1 MIQYRS
7 GVVSVR
13 KLLLIFFLF
22 LPISVAVSLSF
33 QGEFTDLIELKIL
46 EKRFEN
52 DLIKVD
58 LRIPLLRFS
67 KDLEFSKSLNKEIQE
82 KFMLLVNRVLED
94 AKWVQNDPILSSSL
108 PYSLWSRTIVTYLS
122 GELLSCVIYVSHY
135 TGGAH
140 ENLDVFSYTIDLAE
154 RKILRLKDLFS
165 DSFDYEGRMKQYL
178 IEQIKSRPEV
188 FLPNA
193 LDELSRLN
201 VDQLAFTVSKA
212 GLTLYFLPYVVSPFS
227 FGILD
232 ITIPWSRFRDGLK
245 LSF

>member
-1 MIQYRS
+1 MKRF
-7 GVVSVR
+7 VVIM
-13 KLLLIFFLF
+13 LLLASSL
-22 LPISVAVSLSF
+22 AVSFGL
-33 QGEFTDLIELKIL
+33 QDEFTDLIELKIV

-52 DLIKVD
+52 DLIRVD

-94 AKWVQNDPILSSSL
+94 AKSIEKDPMLSVSL
-108 PYSLWSRTIVTYLS
+108 PYSVRARTIVSHLAD
-122 GELLSCVIYVSHY
+122 ELLSCVIYVFHY

>member
-1 MIQYRS
+1 M
-7 GVVSVR
+7 R

-52 DLIKVD
+52 ELIKVD
-58 LRIPLLRFS
+58 LRIPWLKIA
-67 KDLEFSKSLNKEIQE
+67 KDVEFSKSFNGEIE
-82 KFMLLVNRVLED
+82 ERFTLLVNRVLED

-140 ENLDVFSYTIDLAE
+140 EHLNVFSYTVDLVE
-154 RKILRLKDLFS
+154 RKILKLKDLFN
-165 DSFDYEGRMKQYL
+165 DSFDYEGLMKQYL
-178 IEQIKSRPEV
+178 IEQFKSQPEL

-193 LDELSRLN
+193 VDELRRLN
-201 VDQLAFTVSKA
+201 VEQLAFTVSKV
-212 GLTLYFLPYVVSPFS
+212 GLTLYFPPYVVSPFAL
-227 FGILD
+227 GILD
-232 ITIPWSRFRDGLK
+232 ITIPWSKFQDGLK

>member
-1 MIQYRS
+1 MRKFVLILLSLLACS
-7 GVVSVR
+7 G
-13 KLLLIFFLF
+13 ILF
-22 LPISVAVSLSF
+22 GF

-52 DLIKVD
+52 ELIKVD
-58 LRIPLLRFS
+58 LRIPWLKIA
-67 KDLEFSKSLNKEIQE
+67 KDVEFSKSFNGEIE
-82 KFMLLVNRVLED
+82 ERFTLLVNRVLED

-140 ENLDVFSYTIDLAE
+140 EHLNVFSYTVDLVE
-154 RKILRLKDLFS
+154 HRILKLKDLFKE
-165 DSFDYEGRMKQYL
+165 SFDYEGRIKQYL
-178 IEQIKSRPEV
+178 IEQIKSQPEA

-193 LDELSRLN
+193 IDELRQLD
-201 VDQLAFTVSKA
+201 VEQLAFTVSKV
-212 GLTLYFLPYVVSPFS
+212 GLTLYFPPYVVSPFAL
-227 FGILD
+227 GILD
-232 ITIPWSRFRDGLK
+232 ITIPWSKFQDGLK

>member
-7 GVVSVR
+7 GVVRVR

-46 EKRFEN
+46 EKRIEN
-52 DLIKVD
+52 ELIKVD
-58 LRIPLLRFS
+58 LRIPWLKIA
-67 KDLEFSKSLNKEIQE
+67 KDVEFSKSFNREIE
-82 KFMLLVNRVLED
+82 ERFTLLVNRVLED

-108 PYSLWSRTIVTYLS
+108 PYSLWSRTIVTHLS

-140 ENLDVFSYTIDLAE
+140 EHLNVFSYTVDLVE
-154 RKILRLKDLFS
+154 RKILKLKDLFN
-165 DSFDYEGRMKQYL
+165 DSFDYEGLMKQYL
-178 IEQIKSRPEV
+178 IEQFKSQPEL

-193 LDELSRLN
+193 IDELRQLD
-201 VDQLAFTVSKA
+201 VEQLAFTVSKA
-212 GLTLYFLPYVVSPFS
+212 GLTLYFPPYVVSPFAL
-227 FGILD
+227 GILD
-232 ITIPWSRFRDGLK
+232 ITIPWSKFQDGLK